1 VLALVLD
8 GDEGPTLPESWAV
21 ARGRR
26 AARMKR
32 LKYIVNP
39 ARGLGKKVMDIKNN
53 KRMELKNVN
62 WLQCRKECTW
72 MNRSQRMIGGIGI
85 DIGVSSRIPQCHQQL
100 SRNRLRTE
108 TPHRPIRLTLI

>member
-1 VLALVLD
+1 MLALVLD

-72 MNRSQRMIGGIGI
+72 MNRSQRNDRRHRHRYRSIK
-85 DIGVSSRIPQCHQQL
+85 
-100 SRNRLRTE
+100 
-108 TPHRPIRLTLI
+108 PHPPMPPATVTK